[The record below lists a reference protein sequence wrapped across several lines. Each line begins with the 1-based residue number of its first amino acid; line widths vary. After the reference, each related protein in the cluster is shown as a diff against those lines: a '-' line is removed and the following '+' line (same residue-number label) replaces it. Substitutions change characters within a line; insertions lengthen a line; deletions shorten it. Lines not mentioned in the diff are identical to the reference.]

1 MDSNPA
7 LPGLQ
12 PQRDSSREP
21 QAQGSFEPVHLV
33 SAMTAHGPW
42 RGHYLLLLGWAF
54 TFFSSVR
61 VFSYL
66 PTLWAIWQA
75 QDSSQHSLLTWAT
88 WLGSNLTM
96 AAWLHEH
103 QGRAVRA
110 AVLVNLLNAAM
121 CTAVLLLILAFRIQ
135 GPGAAA
141 P

>member
-1 MDSNPA
+1 MDPSPA
-7 LPGLQ
+7 LPRLDALPSAMAGAR
-12 PQRDSSREP
+12 PGP
-21 QAQGSFEPVHLV
+21 QASDRTEPAPQPL
-33 SAMTAHGPW
+33 GRPC
-42 RGHYLLLLGWAF
+42 LLLGWAF

-121 CTAVLLLILAFRIQ
+121 CAAVLLLILAFRIPKLGGM
-135 GPGAAA
+135 GP
-141 P
+141 